1 MSTLN
6 AAPDNGAAPPA
17 NGVPGRVD
25 LDAAAVLWRTLT
37 HGLPSGCG
45 HVITRGRKLPDG
57 TPTTGTEYV
66 DAVRTEAE
74 YLDAV
79 TRADCDDNVTAVYIS
94 VNPVDLDKLTDKRKR
109 KRHARGGAAEVGA
122 TVAVVA
128 DLDHAGGR
136 HKAAKL
142 PHPTVEQLPQLL
154 DGLPA
159 PSLVV
164 DTGGGWHVWWTLT
177 TPLTDTVTAK
187 RARAAVH
194 RTLKRNGD
202 ALGVHVDVGVTTNVA
217 NILRVPGTWNRKAE
231 PVPVRIMTEGAPV
244 EVLDLLS
251 LDPVAE
257 TEAALAEPAAPAPL
271 PRATA
276 SELWDTFT
284 GPDTSGQW
292 ISAAVE
298 DFTRRV
304 PWGQVLYGWKEVGQD
319 TEGTHFRRPG
329 QTDNYKSATVHRDT
343 DRLMVYSESTDFG
356 ETTDASGR
364 RRTFDKVDAA
374 VVTVLRAP
382 LTPANRVELL
392 RHTGYGPTGKNGAPV
407 TPGEPLTRT
416 GPGKDMHPDGAPV
429 YADDTGDSEPEAPS
443 TWAPVDLGPYLDGT
457 YVPPTPTLLPRT
469 DGVHLLYPGL
479 VHSLHGESES
489 GKSLIMQ
496 SEIVRAITAGLPV
509 LMLDFESD
517 PGEVT
522 GRLLTMGAT
531 PADIRAHF
539 TYVRPEVSPSTGP
552 DLDAYREVL
561 GKSYALVVVDGMTD
575 ALSVWTNGTA
585 SSSDNDAL
593 ASFMRR
599 FPRRLARKTG
609 AAVVLIDHVTKD
621 TEGRG
626 RWAIG
631 GQAKMNAL
639 DGAAYTVEVSQV
651 PTVGARGVLVLRVGK
666 DRPGQVRRHCGPFRK
681 SDRTQEAAR
690 VVVDSTGPVTV
701 VTVDPWHDSTTD
713 DDGGDFRPTA
723 LMERVSRVV
732 EDAGEPLTGRDIR
745 DMVAGRVD
753 YANRATRVLVAEGF
767 LARTTGKG
775 NAHLHT
781 STRPYRQTEDPRS
794 DRYVSSTPAD
804 GSGSPGT
811 GNHSPMG
818 KGPNRSGSG
827 SRAKDPGT
835 GNHSLSGVS
844 TGSGNHLGTIR
855 EPLDGTV
862 IYDPENPW
870 GDPVEV
876 DPVPVHACA
885 GTACQTV
892 GCPDGGK

>member
-6 AAPDNGAAPPA
+6 AAPDNVAATPA
-17 NGVPGRVD
+17 NGARRVD
-25 LDAAAVLWRTLT
+25 LDAAAVLWRTLARDV
-37 HGLPSGCG
+37 PPRCG
-45 HVITRGRKLPDG
+45 FVVTRSRRLPDG
-57 TPTTGTEYV
+57 KTGPTEYV
-66 DAVRTEAE
+66 DEVTTEGE

-79 TRADCDDNVTAVYIS
+79 TRADSDDSVAAVYVS
-94 VNPVDLDKLTDKRKR
+94 VDPLDLDRLAERRARRKG
-109 KRHARGGAAEVGA
+109 ARGSAAEVGA

-128 DLDHAGGR
+128 DLDAAHGR
-136 HKAAKL
+136 HKTTKTL
-142 PHPTVEQLPQLL
+142 PTAEQLPQLL
-154 DGLPA
+154 DGLPT

-164 DTGGGWHVWWTLT
+164 DTGGGWHVWWALSQ
-177 TPLTDTVTAK
+177 PLTDTVTAK
-187 RARAAVH
+187 RARAAV
-194 RTLKRNGD
+194 RQVLKRNAD
-202 ALGVHVDVGVTTNVA
+202 TLGVHVDLGVTTDA
-217 NILRVPGTWNRKAE
+217 ARILRVPGTWNRKGD
-231 PVPVRIMTEGAPV
+231 PVPVRIVTEGVAV
-244 EVLDLLS
+244 EVRDLLS
-251 LDPVAE
+251 LDAAIE
-257 TEAALAEPAAPAPL
+257 TDAALADPAAPAPL

-276 SELWDTFT
+276 SEVWDTFT
-284 GPDTSGQW
+284 GPGTSGQW
-292 ISAAVE
+292 ISDAVE
-298 DFTRRV
+298 DFTRRTT
-304 PWGQVLYGWKEVGQD
+304 WGQVLTGWEEVGQD
-319 TEGTHFRRPG
+319 AEGTHFRRPG
-329 QTDNYKSATVHRDT
+329 QTDNYKSATVYRDT
-343 DRLMVYSESTDFG
+343 DRLTVWSESTDFG
-356 ETTDASGR
+356 EPTDASGR
-364 RRTFDKVDAA
+364 HRTFDKVDAA
-374 VVTVLRAP
+374 AVTVLRAP
-382 LTPANRVELL
+382 LTPANRVEVL
-392 RHTGYGPTGKNGAPV
+392 RRAGYGPTGENRGPV
-407 TPGEPLTRT
+407 THGEPLTHT
-416 GPGKDMHPDGAPV
+416 GEGDDMHRDRGSA
-429 YADDTGDSEPEAPS
+429 YDDDRADSEPEAPS
-443 TWAPVDLGPYLDGT
+443 TWSPVDLGPFLDGT

-469 DGVHLLYPGL
+469 DGVRLLYPGL

-496 SEIVRAITAGLPV
+496 AEITRAITAGLPV

-531 PADIRAHF
+531 PTDIRAHF

-561 GKSYALVVVDGMTD
+561 GKPYALVVVDGLTD

-621 TEGRG
+621 ADTRG
-626 RWAIG
+626 RFAIG

-690 VVVDSTGPVTV
+690 IVVDSTGPVTV
-701 VTVDPWHDSTTD
+701 LTVDPWHDSTTD
-713 DDGGDFRPTA
+713 DDSGDFRPTA
-723 LMERVSRVV
+723 IMEKVSRAV
-732 EDAGEPLTGRDIR
+732 EGAGEPLTGRDIR

-753 YANRATRVLVAEGF
+753 YVNRATRLLVAEGF
-767 LARTTGKG
+767 LARATGKG

-781 STRPYRQTEDPRS
+781 LTRPYRQTEDPRS
-794 DRYVSSTPAD
+794 DRYVGATPGT

-811 GNHSPMG
+811 GNHSPSG
-818 KGPNRSGSG
+818 EDPNRSGSG
-827 SRAKDPGT
+827 SRSKDRGT

-844 TGSGNHLGTIR
+844 AGSGNHSGTTR
-855 EPLDGTV
+855 EPLDGPV

-870 GDPVEV
+870 GDPVEL

-885 GTACQTV
+885 GTACQTL
-892 GCPDGGK
+892 GCQDGGK

>member
-6 AAPDNGAAPPA
+6 ATPDTGTATPTK
-17 NGVPGRVD
+17 GVPRRVD

-37 HGLPSGCG
+37 HGLPTGCG

-57 TPTTGTEYV
+57 TPAVAAEYV
-66 DAVRTEAE
+66 DAVRTETD

-79 TRADCDDNVTAVYIS
+79 TRADSDDTVTAVYIS
-94 VNPVDLDKLTDKRKR
+94 VNPVDLDKLADKRKR

-164 DTGGGWHVWWTLT
+164 DTGGGWHVWWTLSA
-177 TPLTDTVTAK
+177 PLTDTVTAK

-202 ALGVHVDVGVTTNVA
+202 TLGVHVDVGVTTNAA

-251 LDPVAE
+251 LDPVSE
-257 TEAALAEPAAPAPL
+257 TEAALAEPAAPAAL
-271 PRATA
+271 PRATG
-276 SELWDTFT
+276 SEVWDTFT
-284 GPDTSGQW
+284 GPGTSGQW
-292 ISAAVE
+292 ISDAVE
-298 DFTRRV
+298 DFTRRTT
-304 PWGQVLYGWKEVGQD
+304 WGQVLTGWEEVGQD
-319 TEGTHFRRPG
+319 SEGTHFRRPG

-356 ETTDASGR
+356 ETTDASGK

-382 LTPANRVELL
+382 LTPDNRVALL
-392 RHTGYGPTGKNGAPV
+392 RHTGYGPAGKNGAPV
-407 TPGEPLTRT
+407 THGEPLTRT
-416 GPGKDMHPDGAPV
+416 GEGKDMRPDGAPG
-429 YADDTGDSEPEAPS
+429 YADDRADSEPDAPS
-443 TWAPVDLGPYLDGT
+443 TWSPVDLGPFLDGT
-457 YVPPTPTLLPRT
+457 YVPPTPSLLPRT

-496 SEIVRAITAGLPV
+496 AEIVRAITAGLPV

-522 GRLLTMGAT
+522 GRLLMMGAT

-539 TYVRPEVSPSTGP
+539 TYVRPEVSPSSGP
-552 DLDAYREVL
+552 DLDAYRDTL

-621 TEGRG
+621 ADTRG

-690 VVVDSTGPVTV
+690 IVVDSTGPVTV
-701 VTVDPWHDSTTD
+701 LTVDPWHDTGTD
-713 DDGGDFRPTA
+713 DGSTFRPTGV
-723 LMERVSRVV
+723 MEKVSRAV
-732 EDAGEPLTGRDIR
+732 EGAGAPLSLRDLREMVSGRAEY
-745 DMVAGRVD
+745 VGQAVT
-753 YANRATRVLVAEGF
+753 ALVAEGY
-767 LARTTGKG
+767 LTRATGPRG
-775 NAHLHT
+775 AQLHT
-781 STRPYRQTEDPRS
+781 LTRAYRQTEDPRS
-794 DRYVSSTPAD
+794 DRYAGPTPTVA
-804 GSGSPGT
+804 SGSPGT
-811 GNHSPMG
+811 GNQSHKG
-818 KGPNRSGSG
+818 KSSTPTGSGSG
-827 SRAKDPGT
+827 SKDPGT
-835 GNHSLSGVS
+835 GNQSSEGVS
-844 TGSGNHLGTIR
+844 TGSGNQSGTSGNQSLK
-855 EPLDGTV
+855 PV

-870 GDPVEV
+870 GDPVEL